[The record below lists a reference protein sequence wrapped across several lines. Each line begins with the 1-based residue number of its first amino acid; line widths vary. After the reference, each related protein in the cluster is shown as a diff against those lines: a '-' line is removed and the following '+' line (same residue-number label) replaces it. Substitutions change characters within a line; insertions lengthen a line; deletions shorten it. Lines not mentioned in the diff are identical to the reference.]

1 MEQQLPPQPARADLP
16 PLISGARASSPHVRA
31 NEPASASAKEGSFR
45 SRVAPEPP
53 PASAPGTAPATST
66 SEGTSSNP
74 RGAGKQSSKKRGN
87 RLSVNVCDMASSAA
101 SAANNAKTA
110 LAQVSDKM
118 LGRSKSIVG
127 EVVRGQ
133 FYELDIPWGGGPEE
147 GAGEPGS
154 QVLHI
159 RVHHDP
165 AGASGQHV
173 LTFPESVV
181 SAEGKALLTAGSCNL
196 YTYPKYLPKGLD
208 FDIDTTELVDEPLRL
223 LDRIMVLLTTTHM
236 AFTDTVDA
244 SGAYAYGPVATV
256 GRARTRARH
265 GHARA
270 ANASLFRSAPPPRGT
285 PCLPLLPHDHMTT

>member
-1 MEQQLPPQPARADLP
+1 MEQELPPQPARADLP
-16 PLISGARASSPHVRA
+16 PLISGARAPSPHVRA

-74 RGAGKQSSKKRGN
+74 RGARKQSSKKRGN
-87 RLSVNVCDMASSAA
+87 FSVNVCDMASSAA

-208 FDIDTTELVDEPLRL
+208 FDIDTTELVGEPLRL

-236 AFTDTVDA
+236 AFADTVDA

-256 GRARTRARH
+256 GRARTRV
-265 GHARA
+265 RA
-270 ANASLFRSAPPPRGT
+270 TATRGLPTPPYSAAH
-285 PCLPLLPHDHMTT
+285 CHLAAPLAYPSSHMTT